1 MHHEV
6 LLAAVGCP
14 GDIIR
19 PTGHGGASSSSLY
32 AVAPDVSFLSPGTR
46 VRMFVC
52 VSLLD
57 ADVCICIGH
66 RACVCGSIGVI
77 NVFAWCGRV

>member
-32 AVAPDVSFLSPGTR
+32 AVAPGVSFLSPGT
-46 VRMFVC
+46 C
-52 VSLLD
+52 SLAG
-57 ADVCICIGH
+57 ADVCMYRSVC
-66 RACVCGSIGVI
+66 AYVCGSVGVSASSTS
-77 NVFAWCGRV
+77 VLSLCLRV